1 MILKTIGGQVK
12 KVSKEDFKL
21 EKDLQLFVETNIK
34 YLLGLELVKSE
45 FTIEDYRFDTLAFD
59 KENEA
64 FVIIEY
70 KRGNSYSVID
80 QGYSYLATMLNNKAE
95 VILEFN
101 ESLGKSLKRNEVD
114 WSQSRAIFIS
124 QGFTKYQKDSLNFK
138 DLPIELYEIKRYEE
152 GLLSFEE
159 IKGKKNSES
168 IKTIAPSDEK
178 TDKVTREIKKYTL
191 DDHYSNSR
199 DEIVELFKAFK
210 ERIEEMIPDVE
221 IEPKKLYVAFKN
233 DKKNVVD
240 MRLQKTSLK
249 MWLNVKQ
256 CTIIDAKKITKDV
269 SNIGHWGNGEYEL
282 SVDNDNDLEYI
293 LSLIKQ
299 VYKLS

>member
-1 MILKTIGGQVK
+1 MILKIIGEQVK

-101 ESLGKSLKRNEVD
+101 ESLGKSLKRNEVE

-178 TDKVTREIKKYTL
+178 TDKVTREIKKYT
-191 DDHYSNSR
+191 
-199 DEIVELFKAFK
+199 
-210 ERIEEMIPDVE
+210 
-221 IEPKKLYVAFKN
+221 
-233 DKKNVVD
+233 
-240 MRLQKTSLK
+240 
-249 MWLNVKQ
+249 
-256 CTIIDAKKITKDV
+256 
-269 SNIGHWGNGEYEL
+269 
-282 SVDNDNDLEYI
+282 
-293 LSLIKQ
+293 
-299 VYKLS
+299 